1 MLPRRAPHSP
11 TAIPHLVQLERSPWD
26 DGAAF
31 GVRGGGVAGDLI
43 LHGGDLLLTGG
54 AAGHR
59 DDCVLVP
66 RRMGRPK
73 VGRVTATGGLV
84 AEPMGVPCHPGR
96 WSPSGR
102 LLVVVR
108 ARPRRTPLVMQ
119 FPGVAAT
126 GRRYL
131 AVELPADPAALALIS
146 RRLPDIDPATG
157 VAPVPS
163 DDHAERLLADLRDHF
178 GVQLKGAVADTPGA
192 ARAAVDLAGLGA
204 LAVVM
209 PGVDSQ
215 LLARQPDPT
224 DRRQLTL
231 FIMPELAA
239 KATVPAAVMGAE
251 RQGATV
257 GG

>member
-1 MLPRRAPHSP
+1 MVPRRSPHTP
-11 TAIPHLVQLERSPWD
+11 TAIPHLVPLERSPWD

-31 GVRGGGVAGDLI
+31 GVRDGGVAGDLV
-43 LHGGDLLLTGG
+43 LHGGDVLLTGG
-54 AAGHR
+54 DAARR
-59 DDCVLVP
+59 DACVLVP

-108 ARPRRTPLVMQ
+108 SRPRRTPLVMQ
-119 FPGVAAT
+119 FPGVVPS

-131 AVELPADPAALALIS
+131 AIELPADPAALTLIS
-146 RRLPDIDPATG
+146 RRLPELDPATG

-178 GVQLKGAVADTPGA
+178 GLPLKGAVADTPGA

-204 LAVVM
+204 LALVM
-209 PGVDSQ
+209 PGADGA

-224 DRRQLTL
+224 DRRQLGL
-231 FIMPELAA
+231 FAA
-239 KATVPAAVMGAE
+239 AVPGSDPILGSATVRG
-251 RQGATV
+251 
-257 GG
+257 